1 MKVLSLAAVGGAA
14 ATMATRSQKDLLLE
28 SLILEGA
35 SVSTITQNPSKY
47 LSKQEAYAAVGQHA
61 DLPSAFAPHEI
72 ALLQTAANVTDDSQN
87 FYGSEAA
94 PVVAAESAGTAAATK
109 TDKLDDNSIK
119 KGVKILN
126 AMIES
131 AQAEVDAVTI
141 KCKAF
146 HTANRALFKAIV
158 SDLGRMGAELAN
170 LDRVKASSNACI
182 KDSMEQMKTIETK
195 MDQAQIEYDRIFA
208 LDDAEL
214 TVRKND
220 LAMGEFIMKVTECK
234 RSKKG
239 TKTAK
244 KMMLQ
249 DVKEMEQDDSGVVR
263 FLDPEVQ
270 DKLEAMLH
278 KNSKSLAQ
286 KVMMAS
292 FDGKVLRG
300 AGLEDAEAYT
310 GPTTDADAEAD
321 AEVSDFSDEDS
332 TDSDAMSFVQVD
344 SEAECIFLQEDQTP
358 KNVKPRGKQSRK
370 CSRAKVNM
378 CLINDNMSLMWG
390 EMKDAVDEL
399 TDIMKAK
406 ENEHEEF
413 MKDMNDQLKT
423 ATDTKDK
430 CTDSLNEATGRR
442 NQVTEEQAGK
452 NDEKDE
458 VEKEFKKVWGECNS
472 QLDELVYT
480 KMCGAR
486 IVRSDVAEKGT
497 KFKGTDIGDCEV
509 SEFVPG
515 KCSQPCDPKRS
526 GKAKSGKTILTREII
541 SKNNTYGTAC
551 PQLQYDTT
559 CNAFLCPVDCKHSA
573 WSAYGKCTKE
583 CEGGT
588 KMRTRRITRQ
598 PLNGGKWCED
608 VVDSTSCNTMSCDRN
623 CKLHK
628 WTKYT
633 MCSQACDGGFK
644 EKFRKIR
651 IPTRGRGYCYKKSS
665 RARYAKKGCNKQ
677 KCMGDE
683 VCIGKVDMVLA
694 LDGSGSLRKV
704 GWGMIQNFTSEL
716 VAKFKAKK
724 YKRKAMKVGIIQF
737 GNGAI
742 ETDKKTKTTSVR
754 NAIMVQPLTFKLKGL
769 PATIKKLKWQGGFT
783 NMAQAFTLSENLFR
797 EGGRKRA
804 QSQVVVISDGKP
816 SFKYQ
821 TEKAANDLKDAN
833 VHVNMVII
841 HPHIKSKE
849 VKFMQKLASTPY
861 ETHTIWIEG
870 MKGLTQAVQIN
881 VMKTLVN
888 FCPRAQSPKLMKL
901 MQKKRGFK
909 LVVERRDCL
918 DWWWRLHRYCPTPNR
933 CRGRRECS
941 AAARK
946 VGAKYFVIYTSR
958 WWGRMSW
965 CYAHRKNDGK
975 CRWQGSWWWRGRK
988 GWIRSIFNVYALEGE
1003 MGANAAKS
1011 SLFTQV
1017 EEKTM
1022 LEHGKRPYDDK
1033 PGARDEEIEMP
1044 GHLENR
1050 DDDEFPEDEDLPD
1063 DKMDEDDDDEM

>member
-1 MKVLSLAAVGGAA
+1 MKVLALAAVGGVA
-14 ATMATRSQKDLLLE
+14 ATMASRNQKDLLLE

-35 SVSTITQNPSKY
+35 SVSTITANPSRY
-47 LSKQEAYAAVGQHA
+47 LSKAEAYQAVQGA
-61 DLPSAFAPHEI
+61 GLESAFEKHEMSF
-72 ALLQTAANVTDDSQN
+72 LQTSANVTDNAED
-87 FYGSEAA
+87 FYGSEA
-94 PVVAAESAGTAAATK
+94 PQVVAAEKVGADTT
-109 TDKLDDNSIK
+109 KLDDNSIK

-170 LDRVKASSNACI
+170 LDRVKAGSNACI
-182 KDSMEQMKTIETK
+182 KDSMEAMKTIETK
-195 MDQAQIEYDRIFA
+195 MDQAQLEYDRIFA

-220 LAMGEFIMKVTECK
+220 LAMGEFIMKVTECE

-239 TKTAK
+239 TKTTTK
-244 KMMLQ
+244 KMLMQ
-249 DVKEMEQDDSGVVR
+249 DVKDMEMDESGMVR

-270 DKLEAMLH
+270 DKLEAMMN
-278 KNSKSLAQ
+278 KNSQSLAQ

-292 FDGKVLRG
+292 FSGKLVRGSELDGS
-300 AGLEDAEAYT
+300 EAYS
-310 GPTTDADAEAD
+310 GPTTDAEAETDAEESE
-321 AEVSDFSDEDS
+321 AENTDDS
-332 TDSDAMSFVQVD
+332 AMSFVQLTESTECLSFVQ
-344 SEAECIFLQEDQTP
+344 EAQSP
-358 KNVKPRGKQSRK
+358 KNVKPRGRQSRK

-399 TDIMKAK
+399 TDIMKRK
-406 ENEHEEF
+406 ENDHEEF

-430 CTDSLNEATGRR
+430 CTDNLNEATGRR

-452 NDEKDE
+452 TDEKDE
-458 VEKEFKKVWGECNS
+458 VEKEFKKVWGECNQ

-509 SEFVPG
+509 GDFVPG
-515 KCSQPCDPKRS
+515 KCSQPCDAKKK
-526 GKAKSGKTILTREII
+526 GKAKAGRTILTREII

-551 PQLQYDTT
+551 PQLSYPTT
-559 CNAFLCPVDCKHSA
+559 CNAFLCPIDCKHSS

-623 CKLHK
+623 CRLHG

-644 EKFRKIR
+644 ERFRKVR
-651 IPTRGRGYCYKKSS
+651 VPTRGRGYCWRKAS
-665 RARYAKKGCNKQ
+665 RTRYGKRGCNKQ

-683 VCIGKVDMVLA
+683 VCIGKVDMIIA
-694 LDGSGSLRKV
+694 MDGSGSLRKV

-724 YKRKAMKVGIIQF
+724 YKRKAMKVGLIQF

-742 ETDKKTKTTSVR
+742 ETDKKTKVTSVR
-754 NAIMVQPLTFKLKGL
+754 NAIMVNPLTFKLKGL
-769 PATIKKLKWQGGFT
+769 AEKIKKLKWQGGFT

-841 HPHIKSKE
+841 HPMIKSKE
-849 VKFMQKLASTPY
+849 VKFMQQLASKPY
-861 ETHTIWIEG
+861 ETHSVWIEG
-870 MKGLTQAVQIN
+870 IKGLTQNVQIN

-909 LVVERRDCL
+909 LVIERRDCL

-965 CYAHRKNDGK
+965 CYAHKKNDGK
-975 CRWQGSWWWRGRK
+975 CLWKGSWWWRGRK

-1003 MGANAAKS
+1003 TGANEAKN

-1017 EEKTM
+1017 EEKSM

-1033 PGARDEEIEMP
+1033 AGARDEEVETP
-1044 GHLENR
+1044 GHLDNR
-1050 DDDEFPEDEDLPD
+1050 DLDEFADDEEVPD
-1063 DKMDEDDDDEM
+1063 AQMDESDDDDEI

>member
-1 MKVLSLAAVGGAA
+1 
-14 ATMATRSQKDLLLE
+14 
-28 SLILEGA
+28 
-35 SVSTITQNPSKY
+35 
-47 LSKQEAYAAVGQHA
+47 
-61 DLPSAFAPHEI
+61 
-72 ALLQTAANVTDDSQN
+72 
-87 FYGSEAA
+87 
-94 PVVAAESAGTAAATK
+94 
-109 TDKLDDNSIK
+109 
-119 KGVKILN
+119 
-126 AMIES
+126 
-131 AQAEVDAVTI
+131 
-141 KCKAF
+141 
-146 HTANRALFKAIV
+146 
-158 SDLGRMGAELAN
+158 
-170 LDRVKASSNACI
+170 
-182 KDSMEQMKTIETK
+182 
-195 MDQAQIEYDRIFA
+195 
-208 LDDAEL
+208 
-214 TVRKND
+214 
-220 LAMGEFIMKVTECK
+220 VTECK

-249 DVKEMEQDDSGVVR
+249 DVKEMEMDDSGMVR

-270 DKLEAMLH
+270 DKLEAMQH
-278 KNSKSLAQ
+278 RNSQSLAQ

-300 AGLEDAEAYT
+300 SGLEDSEAYT
-310 GPTTDADAEAD
+310 AEAAEGAANDADAKD
-321 AEVSDFSDEDS
+321 AEESSDEDS
-332 TDSDAMSFVQVD
+332 DDSEALSFVQVD
-344 SEAECIFLQEDQTP
+344 EAAECIFLQDAQTP

-399 TDIMKAK
+399 TDIMKGK

-430 CTDSLNEATGRR
+430 CTDNLNEATGRR

-452 NDEKDE
+452 TDEKDE
-458 VEKEFKKVWGECNS
+458 VEKEFKKVWGECNA

-515 KCSQPCDPKRS
+515 KCSQPCDPKKK
-526 GKAKSGKTILTREII
+526 GKAKAGRTVLTREII

-551 PQLQYDTT
+551 PQLQYPTT
-559 CNAFLCPVDCKHSA
+559 CNAYLCPIDCRHSS

-623 CKLHK
+623 CKLHS

-665 RARYAKKGCNKQ
+665 RSRYKKRGCNKQ

-683 VCIGKVDMVLA
+683 VCIGKVDMVIA
-694 LDGSGSLRKV
+694 MDGSGSLRKV

-724 YKRKAMKVGIIQF
+724 YKRKAMKVGLIQF

-754 NAIMVQPLTFKLKGL
+754 NAIMVKPLTFKLKGL
-769 PATIKKLKWQGGFT
+769 PAVIKKLKWQGGFT

-821 TEKAANDLKDAN
+821 TEKAANDLKDGN

-849 VKFMQKLASTPY
+849 VKFMQQLASKPY

-870 MKGLTQAVQIN
+870 IKGLTQNVQIN

-901 MQKKRGFK
+901 MEKKRGFK
-909 LVVERRDCL
+909 LVVERKDCL

-958 WWGRMSW
+958 WWGRNSW
-965 CYAHRKNDGK
+965 CYAHKKNDGK
-975 CRWQGSWWWRGRK
+975 CNWKGSWWWRGRK

-1003 MGANAAKS
+1003 TGANAAKNL
-1011 SLFTQV
+1011 LFTQA

-1022 LEHGKRPYDDK
+1022 LDHGKRPYDDK
-1033 PGARDEEIEMP
+1033 PGARDEEIESP
-1044 GHLENR
+1044 GHMENR
-1050 DDDEFPEDEDLPD
+1050 DLDEFPDDEDVPD
-1063 DKMDEDDDDEM
+1063 SDMDESDDDDEI